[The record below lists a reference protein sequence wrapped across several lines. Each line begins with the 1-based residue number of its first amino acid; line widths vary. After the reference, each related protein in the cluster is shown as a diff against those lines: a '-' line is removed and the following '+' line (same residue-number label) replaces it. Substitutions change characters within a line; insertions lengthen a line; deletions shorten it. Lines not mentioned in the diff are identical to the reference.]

1 MDSPVF
7 LAVIAVL
14 WALVIYLLLD
24 RGDETIQSVL
34 IRVGISVLMIYG
46 LYLVPSIIKLGPAV
60 VLGLLWGPQVTKLVA
75 GTFLNSMTG
84 AGARSDDQ
92 AYYSMA
98 EGKRARNDIDGA
110 IAEINAQLR
119 SFPGDFE
126 GQMLLASIQAE
137 NQMNFD
143 AAHITIENLL
153 HQAQHKPSKIAY
165 ALTTLADWQ
174 LKYSRDEDGARVSL
188 QRLMGL
194 YPGTQIELRTAQRV
208 ARMDQTFEHNDQR
221 DVGSLVSECL
231 KHLEKHPL
239 DNHTREILAR
249 IYFLRFN
256 RSDLGIEEL
265 KKLINVRH
273 QSTEDVSRW
282 LNLTA
287 DWHISMG
294 NKSDASECLAIII
307 ERFPTRPV
315 AELAEQRLTMMRG
328 ETP

>member
-7 LAVIAVL
+7 LAIIAVL
-14 WALVIYLLLD
+14 WALVVYLLLD
-24 RGDETIQSVL
+24 RGDETLQSIL
-34 IRVGISVLMIYG
+34 IRLGISALMIYG

-60 VLGLLWGPQVTKLVA
+60 ILGLLWGPQVAKLVA
-75 GTFLNSMTG
+75 GSFLNSMTG
-84 AGARSDDQ
+84 AGVRPDDQ

-110 IAEINAQLR
+110 IAEINRQL
-119 SFPGDFE
+119 SAFPGDFE

-143 AAHITIENLL
+143 AAQITIENLL

-174 LKYSRDEDGARVSL
+174 LKYPHDKDGARTTL
-188 QRLMGL
+188 QRLMEL
-194 YPGTQIELRTAQRV
+194 YPGTQIKLRTAQRV
-208 ARMDQTFEHNDQR
+208 ARMDQTFEYNDPR

-249 IYFLRFN
+249 IYFLRYN
-256 RSDLGIEEL
+256 RPDLGIKEL
-265 KKLINVRH
+265 NVLISVHH

-282 LNLTA
+282 LNLAA
-287 DWHISMG
+287 DWYISMG
-294 NKSDASECLAIII
+294 NMPDAIECLANIR
-307 ERFPTRPV
+307 ERYPDRPV
-315 AELAEQRLTMMRG
+315 AELAEQRLTMMRDNA
-328 ETP
+328 P